1 MIKSIYTDATFEP
14 LTIEEV
20 KAHLRVDLDNT
31 DEDQFYLSL
40 IKAARKHA
48 EKYLRMDLC
57 QKTYDFYYDV
67 FDEEMTIETY
77 PVNSITSIKYYD
89 GDNVL
94 QTLSASDYITDLV
107 SKVARIEI
115 INMPTTYDKYN
126 AVIIRAV
133 CGFTSQAAVPEN
145 IKTGMLLFIGHL
157 DTNREA
163 TSEKTLTEI
172 PFGVKALWDMERVY
186 QFK

>member
-1 MIKSIYTDATFEP
+1 MIKSVVTDATFEP

-31 DEDQFYLSL
+31 DEDQFYLAL
-40 IKAARKHA
+40 IKAARRHA

-57 QKTYDFYYDV
+57 QKTYDIY
-67 FDEEMTIETY
+67 FDKFKDEMQIETY
-77 PVNSITSIKYYD
+77 PVNSVTSIKYYD
-89 GDNVL
+89 QNNVL
-94 QTLSASDYITDLV
+94 QTLATADYITDLV
-107 SKVARIEI
+107 SEIARIEI
-115 INMPTTYDKYN
+115 VTTPSIYDKYN
-126 AVIIRAV
+126 AVVIRAV

-145 IKTGMLLFIGHL
+145 IKAGMLLFIGHL

-172 PFGVKALWDMERVY
+172 PFGVKALWDMERIY